1 MAVDQ
6 LPGRLREFVAYLD
19 GLLARLDQGGGW
31 CAVFWQRDP
40 DGMQACLDGREV
52 PPWDVVEALLQDLAT
67 EYGPEVAHVEAE
79 RARPLHAA
87 AQTAHDARPGGRD
100 ALGDRFD
107 VMLREQRYAAERQ
120 AELGRLLANATTQEE
135 ADAIRL
141 DLAWARDDHERAVR
155 RCAELQSRMAELDG
169 RSLGGRGRA
178 IRRGQVADGGVFQ
191 GAYGD
196 RDAASGGTGGG
207 RLADRYGGDV
217 AGVGGNGAGGTGRGG
232 RGQGGYGDDASG
244 ESGHGAGGAGRGLGG
259 YGGEAAG
266 VGGNG
271 AGGTG
276 GGGRG
281 QGGYGDDAS
290 GESGYGAG
298 GAGRGQ
304 GGYGGDVAERGG
316 HVAGDT
322 GVRGR
327 EAGHYGDAGTGFGG
341 HESGARGADG
351 RSADFPNMPQ
361 QRDTTSTTGTE
372 ATRGGPVEQWPDPAE
387 AARSGHAPQ
396 GSASA
401 GVTGPG
407 RAPRWSGAAEEAR
420 PGHAVQGSAAA
431 GLDGPGRAPRWSG
444 AAEAPRSGHAPQ
456 GSAPAGEDGAGHPPQ
471 GSTPAEVDG
480 AGRAPLWSGSADAV
494 RAGRTPPWSAPAE
507 VDGAGR
513 APQWSSSAEAARAGY
528 SPHPADAS
536 RPGPHQ
542 HSEADAAHTTYAPY
556 QQAPP
561 AVTRTGRT
569 PRPGAETPQ
578 QPTPAAQPPEA
589 PAPTNKRK
597 RRRGSARFAG
607 MAEEGGAP
615 VVVPPAAVPDLPTG
629 PVSTGRSLRGAR
641 FAGAAEE
648 AKERSEQ
655 RAESLDAAARRETAD
670 TVATL
675 TRLRAE
681 GRTGEAHALLAEV
694 AHWPADRFPLIAA
707 ELQHAGL
714 RADWASLLWEAA
726 SLPAD
731 RLVAAADALVAAG
744 RGADGEQVLRQGVAR
759 PAGEIGAAV
768 LGLVAEGRHREVS
781 ALLDAYVRVRTPE
794 EAARSA
800 EPGPQTLVPLLLAAA
815 RGVSDERHWDLVH
828 ALRVAGFSA

>member
-67 EYGPEVAHVEAE
+67 AYGPEVAHIEAE

-87 AQTAHDARPGGRD
+87 AQAAHDARPGGRD

-120 AELGRLLANATTQEE
+120 AELGRLLATATTQEE

-169 RSLGGRGRA
+169 RSMGGRARA
-178 IRRGQVADGGVFQ
+178 IRRGQVADGGVFR
-191 GAYGD
+191 GAYEDGGD
-196 RDAASGGTGGG
+196 ASGG
-207 RLADRYGGDV
+207 
-217 AGVGGNGAGGTGRGG
+217 
-232 RGQGGYGDDASG
+232 
-244 ESGHGAGGAGRGLGG
+244 SGHAPGGAGG
-259 YGGEAAG
+259 YGGYGGYGGDAAG
-266 VGGNG
+266 VGGHG

-281 QGGYGDDAS
+281 L
-290 GESGYGAG
+290 
-298 GAGRGQ
+298 
-304 GGYGGDVAERGG
+304 GGYGGEVAGGGG
-316 HVAGDT
+316 HVAG
-322 GVRGR
+322 GAVVRGR
-327 EAGHYGDAGTGFGG
+327 EAGHYGDAATGFGS
-341 HESGARGADG
+341 HESGVRGADG
-351 RSADFPNMPQ
+351 RGAEFPDMPQ
-361 QRDTTSTTGTE
+361 QRDTTSTTGTG
-372 ATRGGPVEQWPDPAE
+372 ATHGGPAEQWPGPAE

-401 GVTGPG
+401 GV
-407 RAPRWSGAAEEAR
+407 A
-420 PGHAVQGSAAA
+420 
-431 GLDGPGRAPRWSG
+431 GPGRAPRWSG
-444 AAEAPRSGHAPQ
+444 AAEASRPQ
-456 GSAPAGEDGAGHPPQ
+456 EWSSPAGEDGAGHAPQ
-471 GSTPAEVDG
+471 RSTPAGVEG
-480 AGRAPLWSGSADAV
+480 PGRTPQWSASAEAARSGRTPHWSGSADAV
-494 RAGRTPPWSAPAE
+494 RP
-507 VDGAGR
+507 
-513 APQWSSSAEAARAGY
+513 GY
-528 SPHPADAS
+528 SSHPSAS
-536 RPGPHQ
+536 GPHQ
-542 HSEADAAHTTYAPY
+542 HSETDPSHTTYAPY
-556 QQAPP
+556 QQASP
-561 AVTRTGRT
+561 AVTR
-569 PRPGAETPQ
+569 PDAE
-578 QPTPAAQPPEA
+578 AAQPPEA
-589 PAPTNKRK
+589 PALTSKRK

-629 PVSTGRSLRGAR
+629 PVSKGRTPRGAR
-641 FAGAAEE
+641 FAGAAEAAE
-648 AKERSEQ
+648 ERSGQ
-655 RAESLDAAARRETAD
+655 RGEASDVAARRETAD
-670 TVATL
+670 TIATL
-675 TRLRAE
+675 MRLRAE
-681 GRTGEAHALLAEV
+681 GRTGEAHALLAEI
-694 AHWPADRFPLIAA
+694 AHWPADRFPLLAA

-714 RADWASLLWEAA
+714 RADWATLLWEAA

-744 RGADGEQVLRQGVAR
+744 RSADGEQVLRQGVAR
-759 PAGEIGAAV
+759 PAGEIGTAV
-768 LGLVAEGRHREVS
+768 LGLVAEGRRREVS

>member
-52 PPWDVVEALLQDLAT
+52 PPWDVVEALLQDLTTA
-67 EYGPEVAHVEAE
+67 YGPEVAHVEAE

-87 AQTAHDARPGGRD
+87 AQAAHDARPGGRD

-120 AELGRLLANATTQEE
+120 AELGRLLAGATTQEE

-169 RSLGGRGRA
+169 RSMGGRARA
-178 IRRGQVADGGVFQ
+178 IRRGQVADGGVFR
-191 GAYGD
+191 GAYEDRGD
-196 RDAASGGTGGG
+196 ASGG
-207 RLADRYGGDV
+207 
-217 AGVGGNGAGGTGRGG
+217 
-232 RGQGGYGDDASG
+232 
-244 ESGHGAGGAGRGLGG
+244 SGHVPGGAGG
-259 YGGEAAG
+259 YGGDAAG
-266 VGGNG
+266 GG
-271 AGGTG
+271 
-276 GGGRG
+276 
-281 QGGYGDDAS
+281 
-290 GESGYGAG
+290 GYGAG
-298 GAGRGQ
+298 GAGG
-304 GGYGGDVAERGG
+304 GG

-327 EAGHYGDAGTGFGG
+327 EAGHYGDAATGFGS
-341 HESGARGADG
+341 HESGVRGADG
-351 RSADFPNMPQ
+351 RGAEFPDMPQ
-361 QRDTTSTTGTE
+361 QRDTTSTTGTG
-372 ATRGGPVEQWPDPAE
+372 ATHGGPAEQWPGPAE

-401 GVTGPG
+401 GAAGPG
-407 RAPRWSGAAEEAR
+407 RAPHWA
-420 PGHAVQGSAAA
+420 
-431 GLDGPGRAPRWSG
+431 G
-444 AAEAPRSGHAPQ
+444 AAEAPRP
-456 GSAPAGEDGAGHPPQ
+456 GAEGP
-471 GSTPAEVDG
+471 
-480 AGRAPLWSGSADAV
+480 GRS
-494 RAGRTPPWSAPAE
+494 
-507 VDGAGR
+507 
-513 APQWSSSAEAARAGY
+513 PQWSEAAEAARSGRTPRWSGSSDAVRPGY
-528 SPHPADAS
+528 GPHSAASVDAT

-542 HSEADAAHTTYAPY
+542 RSEADAALTTYSPY
-556 QQAPP
+556 QQATP
-561 AVTRTGRT
+561 AVTR
-569 PRPGAETPQ
+569 PDAEAPQ
-578 QPTPAAQPPEA
+578 QPTPAAPPPEA
-589 PAPTNKRK
+589 PALTSKRK

-607 MAEEGGAP
+607 MAEEAGAP

-629 PVSTGRSLRGAR
+629 PVSKGRTPRGAR
-641 FAGAAEE
+641 FAGAAEAAE
-648 AKERSEQ
+648 ERSGQ
-655 RAESLDAAARRETAD
+655 RGEAADVAARRETAD
-670 TVATL
+670 TIATL
-675 TRLRAE
+675 MRLRAE

-694 AHWPADRFPLIAA
+694 AHWPADRFPLLAA

-714 RADWASLLWEAA
+714 RADWATLLWEAA

-744 RGADGEQVLRQGVAR
+744 RSTDGEQVLRQGVAR
-759 PAGEIGAAV
+759 PAGEIGTAV
-768 LGLVAEGRHREVS
+768 LGLVAEGRRREVS